1 MRASRMNALYP
12 LLMTPLFDPRPWGTH
27 DLSPIYPNQ
36 RFSQKIGESWLTGD
50 QCKVANGLLTGRT
63 LAELSS
69 EYGGELVGEAARDA
83 KRFPLLMKFLF
94 PNEKLSVQ
102 VHPDDQSA
110 QGVGEPW
117 GKTECWYVVNAD
129 PGAQVALGMK
139 PGMSRV
145 QLEEG
150 IRNNRAED
158 LLNWVDVYR
167 GDLIYVAGGTVHTLG
182 PGSIIVET
190 QQQSD
195 TTYRLY
201 DYGRPRELHL
211 ERGLAAVKEEHG
223 SGKVVRPA
231 VASGNGSQHEE
242 LVAAPY
248 FVVERFFL
256 KESKSLTTTDES
268 CVRSVQILLA
278 LDGNGSVE
286 VTGLEPVR
294 FGKGDAVVVPA
305 SVWNFEVR
313 PQGTLEFLLAHVPGK
328 PLPEPTV
335 SL

>member
-1 MRASRMNALYP
+1 MNALYP
-12 LLMTPLFDPRPWGTH
+12 LLMTPLFDPRPWGTL
-27 DLSPIYPNQ
+27 DLSPIYPQ
-36 RFSQKIGESWLTGD
+36 QKFSEKIGESWLTGD
-50 QCKVANGLLTGRT
+50 HCKVANGPLHGRS

-69 EYGGELVGEAARDA
+69 EYGRELVGEAARDA

-94 PNEKLSVQ
+94 PHEKLSVQ
-102 VHPDDQSA
+102 VHPDDRSA

-117 GKTECWYVVNAD
+117 GKTECWYVVKAD
-129 PGAQVALGMK
+129 PGAQVALGTK
-139 PGMSRV
+139 SGITRV

-150 IRNNRAED
+150 IRNNHAEE
-158 LLNWVDVYR
+158 LLNWVDVHR

-211 ERGLAAVKEEHG
+211 EKGLAAVKEEHG
-223 SGKVVRPA
+223 SGKIVRAP
-231 VASGNGSQHEE
+231 VESMNGTQHEE

-248 FVVERFFL
+248 FVVERFVL
-256 KESKSLTTTDES
+256 KQPKSFTTADES
-268 CVRSVQILLA
+268 GARSVQILLG
-278 LDGNGSVE
+278 LDGSGSVE
-286 VTGLEPVR
+286 VVGSEPVK
-294 FGKGDAVVVPA
+294 FAKGDAVVVPA
-305 SVWNFEVR
+305 SVWNFDVR
-313 PQGTLEFLLAHVPGK
+313 PQGTLELILAHVPGK
-328 PLPEPTV
+328 PLPEPIV